1 MNLAEHSADLL
12 SSAPSSDRTGTQ
24 SLTKAIRLM
33 RAIATR
39 PQFGWRLSDLS
50 AACGMDK
57 GTVHRMLSCMVEER
71 LVRQRTS
78 DRHYLPGPFMFELG
92 LALPDAM
99 QFQRVAETCVHA
111 FAKRMG
117 GLALLLY
124 RSGNEYV
131 CSLRA
136 GSLQL
141 AGMMVYPGTRR
152 PLFSAAGGV
161 AILQTLPE
169 QEVRCVLAENVAGEI
184 GRNGTVRLASLQKM
198 YDRSTEH
205 GWGVNLGDVVPGVH
219 AFGIKITNEAGEAF
233 ASLSL
238 VGTAELYPAARL
250 EQVHQELQ
258 TAADVLSADARK
270 FNM

>member
-1 MNLAEHSADLL
+1 MNFADHSVDTR
-12 SSAPSSDRTGTQ
+12 SSASHADRSGTQ
-24 SLTKAIRLM
+24 SLAKGIRVL
-33 RAIATR
+33 RAIAAR

-57 GTVHRMLSCMVEER
+57 GTVHRMLACMVEER

-99 QFQRVAETCVHA
+99 QFQRAAETA
-111 FAKRMG
+111 LSALARRMN
-117 GLALLLY
+117 GLALMMY
-124 RSGNEYV
+124 RSGSEYV

-161 AILQTLPE
+161 AILLTLP
-169 QEVRCVLAENVAGEI
+169 QDEVRSILAENTAAEI
-184 GRNGTVRLASLQKM
+184 GRNGAVRLASLQKM
-198 YDRSTEH
+198 YDRSSEH

-219 AFGIKITNEAGEAF
+219 AFGVTIASEDGDAF

-238 VGTAELYPAARL
+238 VGTADLYPHARL
-250 EQVHQELQ
+250 EQVRKEMQLVAE
-258 TAADVLSADARK
+258 ALSLEARK
-270 FNM
+270 FKM